1 MSYLSGSCPF
11 LSTTKEQ
18 LQPPPVPFLCS
29 GDLEEVKKTIR
40 HTKIDSSYH
49 NPDPRPRC
57 MWALFRFPRERNSSD
72 AKPTDSPRGAQ
83 LLLQTVR
90 AAGISSMR
98 SNKNCCNDFKTRP
111 INKKEIASIDKIPLY
126 CKQYGFKVKYPNGK
140 GICYHQEDKWA
151 QRIYKQFNHPN

>member
-18 LQPPPVPFLCS
+18 RQPPPVPFLCS

-40 HTKIDSSYH
+40 HTKIDSSYDS
-49 NPDPRPRC
+49 PDPRPRC

-90 AAGISSMR
+90 VYIGAATKGNLYIFENLIQSQ
-98 SNKNCCNDFKTRP
+98 
-111 INKKEIASIDKIPLY
+111 KIIKFGLNT
-126 CKQYGFKVKYPNGK
+126 Q
-140 GICYHQEDKWA
+140 
-151 QRIYKQFNHPN
+151 